1 MPCVK
6 LGSKKKKH
14 SPSAGDGVGR
24 VALPRPIDGE
34 IVGAVFPMADWIIK
48 NQMSISPFTS
58 KEIVKHNVSKGS
70 PIKCSLK

>member
-1 MPCVK
+1 M
-6 LGSKKKKH
+6 
-14 SPSAGDGVGR
+14 GR